1 MTSPKIVDLNS
12 LHIEQEFIVQA
23 KKLGLNTIDDIMN
36 IKLPQLRKKKDFNY
50 IWYSDLLRILEKN
63 GLLDEFEKRQL

>member
-12 LHIEQEFIVQA
+12 EHIKQEFIVQA

-36 IKLPQLRKKKDFNY
+36 INLPQLRKKKDFNY
-50 IWYSDLLRILEKN
+50 IWYSDLLRILEAN

>member
-12 LHIEQEFIVQA
+12 LQIEQDFLIQA

-36 IKLPQLRKKKDFNY
+36 INLPQLRKKKDFNY
-50 IWYSDLLRILEKN
+50 LWYSDLLQILEAN